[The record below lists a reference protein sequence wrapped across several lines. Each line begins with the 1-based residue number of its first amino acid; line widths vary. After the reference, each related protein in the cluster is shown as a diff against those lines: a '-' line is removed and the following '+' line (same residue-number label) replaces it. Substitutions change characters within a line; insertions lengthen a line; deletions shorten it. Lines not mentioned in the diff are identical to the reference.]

1 MTCNRALRDSLLEVA
16 TKVRSHIADDAR
28 HTATIDVIVAYLN
41 DPEID
46 IVAGTRTYLQPVSGA
61 IANRDIPAIDATYPS
76 AHLAEIHDRIP
87 QADRDMMWQALAM
100 SSMLVSTL
108 QMVPPDM
115 MLQIEKLTSSLM
127 SDGGKSIASAFGGG
141 GGGGGGAIASLLQG
155 LGGSQPKT
163 KRNKRRKKTAAASP
177 SSSARDRFRDALC

>member
-16 TKVRSHIADDAR
+16 NKVRSHVADDEQ
-28 HTATIDVIVAYLN
+28 HTTTIDAIIAYLN

-46 IVAGTRTYLQPVSGA
+46 VVAGTRTYLQPVSGA
-61 IANRDIPAIDATYPS
+61 IASRDIASIDATYPA

-87 QADRDMMWQALAM
+87 QSDRDMMWQALAM

-115 MLQIEKLTSSLM
+115 MMQIEKLTSSLM
-127 SDGGKSIASAFGGG
+127 SDGGKSIASALG
-141 GGGGGGAIASLLQG
+141 GGGGGGALASLFQG
-155 LGGSQPKT
+155 LSGSEPKT
-163 KRNKRRKKTAAASP
+163 KNKRRKKTATSSSP
-177 SSSARDRFRDALC
+177 LSSARDRFRDALC